1 MTIGRSAPSR
11 FIQDVRATCDRK
23 RCPRNW
29 RNGRSALVLL
39 VADLFHPLHRLAV
52 ERLLDGDVGHGGGGR
67 GAMPMFLA
75 RREDHDVARTNLL
88 DRAAF
93 ALRPAAAHRD
103 DEDLTERVR
112 MPGGARSRLERDRV
126 AGPARGSG
134 YWKQRID
141 ADHSGEIFRR
151 PLGRWARTRSL
162 DVHPLLLM
170 WRGRRAPA
178 VPMAR
183 DFVARPSGL
192 GAVMSL
198 FGALRP

>member
-52 ERLLDGDVGHGGGGR
+52 ERLLDGDVGHGGSGG

-75 RREDHDVARTNLL
+75 RREDHDVAGANLL

-112 MPGGARSRLERDRV
+112 MPGRARSRLERDGV
-126 AGPARGSG
+126 AGPACGSSD
-134 YWKQRID
+134 WKQRIN
-141 ADHSGEIFRR
+141 ADHSGEIFRWSLVR
-151 PLGRWARTRSL
+151 CARTHSL
-162 DVHPLLLM
+162 DVNTLLLI

-178 VPMAR
+178 GPMAR
-183 DFVARPSGL
+183 DFVARRS
-192 GAVMSL
+192 
-198 FGALRP
+198 

>member
-75 RREDHDVARTNLL
+75 RREDYDVARTNLL
-88 DRAAF
+88 DRPAF
-93 ALRPAAAHRD
+93 AL
-103 DEDLTERVR
+103 
-112 MPGGARSRLERDRV
+112 GAGAPD
-126 AGPARGSG
+126 SG
-134 YWKQRID
+134 DKN
-141 ADHSGEIFRR
+141 
-151 PLGRWARTRSL
+151 
-162 DVHPLLLM
+162 
-170 WRGRRAPA
+170 
-178 VPMAR
+178 
-183 DFVARPSGL
+183 
-192 GAVMSL
+192 
-198 FGALRP
+198 